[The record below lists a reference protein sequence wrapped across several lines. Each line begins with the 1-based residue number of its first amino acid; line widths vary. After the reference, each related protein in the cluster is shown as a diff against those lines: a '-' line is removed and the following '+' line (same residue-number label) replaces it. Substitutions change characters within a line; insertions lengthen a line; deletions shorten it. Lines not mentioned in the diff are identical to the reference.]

1 MEIRRNQER
10 NIAVEVKDLKYTYS
24 KGLPYEKEAL
34 VSVNLLVFEGEAIG
48 VLGHTGSGKST
59 LIQHLNGILMPDS
72 GEVKIFGEKINN
84 DKKFLKNLRK
94 IVGIVFQFPED
105 ELFAETV
112 YEDVSFGPKNLG
124 LTKEEIDER
133 VLTSL
138 IEVGLNE
145 SYLTRSPFSLS
156 GGEKRRVAIAS
167 ILSMRPKILVLDE
180 PTSGLDPLGREEILK
195 LIKRLKNDK
204 KVTIILVSHSME
216 DVLSLVDRVYILN
229 KGKVVFGG
237 DTVSIFKDKDSIEKF
252 DLSIPEIFILGE
264 ELKKEGFNIEEP
276 FRDVEI
282 AKKEIIRN
290 LKWSGKIL

>member
-1 MEIRRNQER
+1 MEIRGIQER
-10 NIAVEVKDLKYTYS
+10 NIAIEIKGIKYTYS

-34 VSVNLLVFEGEAIG
+34 LYIDMLVYEGEAVGI
-48 VLGHTGSGKST
+48 LGHTGSGKST
-59 LIQHLNGILMPDS
+59 LIQHLNGILFPEQ
-72 GEVKIFGEKINN
+72 GEIRIFGEKITN
-84 DKKFLKNLRK
+84 DKKLLKNLRK
-94 IVGIVFQFPED
+94 LVGIVFQFPED

-112 YEDVSFGPKNLG
+112 YEDIAFGPKNLG

-138 IEVGLNE
+138 SEVGLNE
-145 SYLTRSPFSLS
+145 SYLNRSPFSLS

-167 ILSMRPKILVLDE
+167 ILSMKPKILVLDE

-204 KVTIILVSHSME
+204 KVTIVLVSHSME

-229 KGKVVFGG
+229 NGKVVFEG
-237 DTVSIFKDKDSIEKF
+237 DTVSVFKDKEKVEKF

-264 ELKKEGFNIEEP
+264 ELKKEGFVIKEP

-282 AKKEIIRN
+282 AKNEIIRN
-290 LKWSGKIL
+290 LK

>member
-1 MEIRRNQER
+1 MEIRGIQER
-10 NIAVEVKDLKYTYS
+10 NIAIEIKDLKYIYS

-34 VSVNLLVFEGEAIG
+34 LSIDLLVYEGEAIG
-48 VLGHTGSGKST
+48 ILGHTGSGKST
-59 LIQHLNGILMPDS
+59 LIQHLNGILFPEQ
-72 GEVKIFGEKINN
+72 GEIKIFGEKIIN

-94 IVGIVFQFPED
+94 LVGVVFQFPED

-112 YEDVSFGPKNLG
+112 YEDIAFGPKNLG

-145 SYLTRSPFSLS
+145 SYLNRSPFSLS

-180 PTSGLDPLGREEILK
+180 PTSGLDPLGREEIIK

-204 KVTIILVSHSME
+204 NVTIVLVSHSME

-229 KGKVVFGG
+229 NGKVVFEG
-237 DTVSIFKDKDSIEKF
+237 DTISVFKDKEKVEKL

-264 ELKKEGFNIEEP
+264 ELKKEGFVIKEP
-276 FRDVEI
+276 FRDIEI
-282 AKKEIIRN
+282 AKNEIIRN
-290 LKWSGKIL
+290 LKW

>member
-1 MEIRRNQER
+1 MEIRGIQER
-10 NIAVEVKDLKYTYS
+10 NIAIEIKDLKYTYS

-34 VSVNLLVFEGEAIG
+34 LSIDLLVYEGEAIG
-48 VLGHTGSGKST
+48 ILGHTGSGKST
-59 LIQHLNGILMPDS
+59 LIQHLNGILFPEQ
-72 GEVKIFGEKINN
+72 GEIKIFGEKIIN

-94 IVGIVFQFPED
+94 LVGVVFQFPED

-112 YEDVSFGPKNLG
+112 YEDIAFGPKNLG

-145 SYLTRSPFSLS
+145 SYLNRSPFSLS

-180 PTSGLDPLGREEILK
+180 PTSGLDPLGREEIMK

-204 KVTIILVSHSME
+204 KVTIVLVSHSME

-229 KGKVVFGG
+229 NGKVAFEG
-237 DTVSIFKDKDSIEKF
+237 DTISVFKDKEKVEKL

-264 ELKKEGFNIEEP
+264 ELKKEGFVIKEP
-276 FRDVEI
+276 FRDIEI
-282 AKKEIIRN
+282 AKTEIIRN
-290 LKWSGKIL
+290 LK

>member
-1 MEIRRNQER
+1 MEIRGIQER
-10 NIAVEVKDLKYTYS
+10 NIAIEIKGLKYTYS

-34 VSVNLLVFEGEAIG
+34 LSIDLLVYEGEAIG
-48 VLGHTGSGKST
+48 ILGHTGSGKST
-59 LIQHLNGILMPDS
+59 LIQHLNGILFPEQ
-72 GEVKIFGEKINN
+72 GEIKIFGEKIIN

-94 IVGIVFQFPED
+94 LVGVVFQFPED

-112 YEDVSFGPKNLG
+112 YEDIAFGPKNLG

-145 SYLTRSPFSLS
+145 SYLNRSPFSLS

-180 PTSGLDPLGREEILK
+180 PTSGLDPLGREEIIK

-204 KVTIILVSHSME
+204 NVTIVLVSHSME

-229 KGKVVFGG
+229 NGKVAFEG
-237 DTVSIFKDKDSIEKF
+237 DTISVFKDKEKVEKL

-264 ELKKEGFNIEEP
+264 ELKKEGFVIKEP
-276 FRDVEI
+276 FRDIEI
-282 AKKEIIRN
+282 AKNEIIRN
-290 LKWSGKIL
+290 LK

>member
-1 MEIRRNQER
+1 MEIRGIQER
-10 NIAVEVKDLKYTYS
+10 NIAIEIKGLKYTYS

-34 VSVNLLVFEGEAIG
+34 ISIDLLVYEGEAIG
-48 VLGHTGSGKST
+48 ILGHTGSGKST
-59 LIQHLNGILMPDS
+59 LIQHLNGILFPEQ
-72 GEVKIFGEKINN
+72 GEIKIFGEKIIN

-94 IVGIVFQFPED
+94 LVGVVFQFPED

-112 YEDVSFGPKNLG
+112 YEDIAFGPKNLG

-145 SYLTRSPFSLS
+145 SYLNRSPFSLS

-180 PTSGLDPLGREEILK
+180 PTSGLDPLGREEIIK

-204 KVTIILVSHSME
+204 NVTIVLVSHSME

-229 KGKVVFGG
+229 NGKVVFEG
-237 DTVSIFKDKDSIEKF
+237 DTICVFKDKEKVEKL

-264 ELKKEGFNIEEP
+264 ELKKEGFVIKEP
-276 FRDVEI
+276 FRDIEI
-282 AKKEIIRN
+282 AKNEIIRN
-290 LKWSGKIL
+290 LK

>member
-1 MEIRRNQER
+1 MEIRGNQER

-34 VSVNLLVFEGEAIG
+34 VSVNMLVYEGEAIG
-48 VLGHTGSGKST
+48 ILGHTGSGKST
-59 LIQHLNGILMPDS
+59 LIQHLNGILMPES
-72 GEVKIFGEKINN
+72 GEVKVFSEKINN
-84 DKKFLKNLRK
+84 DKKFLKNLRR

-145 SYLTRSPFSLS
+145 GYLNRSPFSLS

-167 ILSMRPKILVLDE
+167 TLSMKPKILVLDE

-204 KVTIILVSHSME
+204 NVTIILVSHSME
-216 DVLSLVDRVYILN
+216 DVLFLVDRVYILN

-290 LKWSGKIL
+290 LK

>member
-1 MEIRRNQER
+1 MEIRGIQER
-10 NIAVEVKDLKYTYS
+10 NIAIEIKDLKYTYS

-34 VSVNLLVFEGEAIG
+34 LSIDLLVYEGEAIG
-48 VLGHTGSGKST
+48 ILGHTGSGKST
-59 LIQHLNGILMPDS
+59 LIQHLNGILFPEQ
-72 GEVKIFGEKINN
+72 GEIKIFGEKIIN

-94 IVGIVFQFPED
+94 LVGVVFQFPED

-112 YEDVSFGPKNLG
+112 YEDIAFGPKNLG

-145 SYLTRSPFSLS
+145 SYLNRSPFSLS

-180 PTSGLDPLGREEILK
+180 PTSGLDPLGREEIIK

-204 KVTIILVSHSME
+204 NVTIVLVSHSME

-229 KGKVVFGG
+229 NGKVVFEG
-237 DTVSIFKDKDSIEKF
+237 DTISVFKDKEKVEKL

-264 ELKKEGFNIEEP
+264 ELKKEGFVIKEP
-276 FRDVEI
+276 FRDIEI
-282 AKKEIIRN
+282 AKNEIIRN
-290 LKWSGKIL
+290 LK

>member
-1 MEIRRNQER
+1 MEIRRIQKR
-10 NIAVEVKDLKYTYS
+10 NIAIEIKDLKYTYS

-34 VSVNLLVFEGEAIG
+34 LSVDLLIYEGEAVGI
-48 VLGHTGSGKST
+48 LGHTGSGKST
-59 LIQHLNGILMPDS
+59 LIQHLNGILFPEQ
-72 GEVKIFGEKINN
+72 GEVKIFGEKITN
-84 DKKFLKNLRK
+84 DKKFLKNLRR

-112 YEDVSFGPKNLG
+112 YEDISFGPKNLG
-124 LTKEEIDER
+124 LTKDEIDER

-145 SYLTRSPFSLS
+145 NYLDRSPFSLS
-156 GGEKRRVAIAS
+156 GGEKRRVAIAC

-204 KVTIILVSHSME
+204 KVTIVLVSHSME

-229 KGKVVFGG
+229 NGKVVLEG
-237 DTVSIFKDKDSIEKF
+237 DTVSIFKDKENIEKF
-252 DLSIPEIFILGE
+252 DLSIPEIFLLGE
-264 ELKKEGFNIEEP
+264 ELKKEGFVIKEP
-276 FRDVEI
+276 FRDIEI
-282 AKKEIIRN
+282 ARNEIIRN
-290 LKWSGKIL
+290 LK

>member
-1 MEIRRNQER
+1 LDREGKLAHQER

-290 LKWSGKIL
+290 LK

>member
-1 MEIRRNQER
+1 MEIRGIQER
-10 NIAVEVKDLKYTYS
+10 NIAIEIKDLKYTYS

-34 VSVNLLVFEGEAIG
+34 LSIDLLVYEGEAIG
-48 VLGHTGSGKST
+48 ILGHTGSGKST
-59 LIQHLNGILMPDS
+59 LIQHLNGILFPEQ
-72 GEVKIFGEKINN
+72 GEIKIFGEKIIN

-94 IVGIVFQFPED
+94 LVGVVFQFPED

-112 YEDVSFGPKNLG
+112 YEDIAFGPKNLG

-145 SYLTRSPFSLS
+145 SYLNRSPFSLS

-180 PTSGLDPLGREEILK
+180 PTSGLDPLGREEIIK

-204 KVTIILVSHSME
+204 NVTIVLVSHSME

-229 KGKVVFGG
+229 NGKVVFEG
-237 DTVSIFKDKDSIEKF
+237 DTISVFKDKEKVEKL

-264 ELKKEGFNIEEP
+264 ELKKEGFVIKEP
-276 FRDVEI
+276 FRDIEI
-282 AKKEIIRN
+282 AKNEIIRN
-290 LKWSGKIL
+290 LKW

>member
-145 SYLTRSPFSLS
+145 SYLNRSPFSLS

-290 LKWSGKIL
+290 LK

>member
-1 MEIRRNQER
+1 MEIRGIQER
-10 NIAVEVKDLKYTYS
+10 NIAIEIKDLKYTYS

-34 VSVNLLVFEGEAIG
+34 LSIDLLVYEGEAIG
-48 VLGHTGSGKST
+48 ILGHTGSGKST
-59 LIQHLNGILMPDS
+59 LIQHLNGILFPEQ
-72 GEVKIFGEKINN
+72 GEIKIFGEKIIN

-94 IVGIVFQFPED
+94 LVGVVFQFPED

-112 YEDVSFGPKNLG
+112 YEDIAFGPKNLG

-145 SYLTRSPFSLS
+145 SYLNRSPFSLS

-180 PTSGLDPLGREEILK
+180 PTSGLDPLGREEIIK

-204 KVTIILVSHSME
+204 KVTIVLVSHSME

-229 KGKVVFGG
+229 NGKVAFEG
-237 DTVSIFKDKDSIEKF
+237 DTISVFKDKEKVEKL

-264 ELKKEGFNIEEP
+264 ELKKEGFVIKEP
-276 FRDVEI
+276 FRDIEI
-282 AKKEIIRN
+282 AKNEIIRN
-290 LKWSGKIL
+290 LKW